1 MFDLDSRLFQL
12 SSEERNVADG
22 SVVPFLCEA
31 IFVFTE
37 ERVTNPVMSSDMSIK
52 TFQTSR

>member
-12 SSEERNVADG
+12 SSEEINVADG

-52 TFQTSR
+52 TFHTSR